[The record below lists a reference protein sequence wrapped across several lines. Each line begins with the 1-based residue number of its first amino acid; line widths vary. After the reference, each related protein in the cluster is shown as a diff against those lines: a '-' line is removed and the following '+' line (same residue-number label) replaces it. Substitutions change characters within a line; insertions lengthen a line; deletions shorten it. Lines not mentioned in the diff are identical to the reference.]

1 MSNRPPSEKAIAKA
15 KVISAQLATGVVLYY
30 EGRKVTSVLACEAT
44 VAPCVALYFEGGSDD
59 DEPVKVPVKL
69 VKFEEE
75 RAP

>member
-15 KVISAQLATGVVLYY
+15 TEISAQLASGTVLYY
-30 EGRKVTSVLACEAT
+30 EGKRVAHVLPCEAT

-75 RAP
+75 RAS